1 MAPKVKTILTTYIVR
16 VNNEITDK
24 FPSLR
29 EARQHIKA
37 LVINDDINVVHIVK
51 QTINETLL
59 DTYETK
65 TTKVLMV
72 TQLDEGLE

>member
-16 VNNEITDK
+16 VNNEIIDK

-29 EARQHIKA
+29 EARQHIKS
-37 LVINDDINVVHIVK
+37 LVINDDINIVHIVK
-51 QTINETLL
+51 QTVNETLL

-65 TTKVLMV
+65 TTRVLMV
-72 TQLDEGLE
+72 TQLDEDLK